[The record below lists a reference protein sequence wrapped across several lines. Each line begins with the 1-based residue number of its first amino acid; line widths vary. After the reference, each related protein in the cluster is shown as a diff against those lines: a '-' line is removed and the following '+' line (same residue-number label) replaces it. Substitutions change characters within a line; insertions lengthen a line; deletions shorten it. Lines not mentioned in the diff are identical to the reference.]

1 MAGNGNEKQ
10 CESFR
15 ESVASMANGNGK
27 GKGWET
33 LTARPV
39 LNWQRVGAAGRSVPD
54 PAGGGRSG
62 WRSGRGRPDR
72 WPFVP
77 GVVVDGRAR
86 HFVFIR
92 ESPGVIVMVF
102 CS

>member
-15 ESVASMANGNGK
+15 AVA
-27 GKGWET
+27 
-33 LTARPV
+33 V
-39 LNWQRVGAAGRSVPD
+39 LIRDSFSAAGVVF
-54 PAGGGRSG
+54 PAG
-62 WRSGRGRPDR
+62 
-72 WPFVP
+72 VL
-77 GVVVDGRAR
+77 GVAAGGRAR
-86 HFVFIR
+86 HFIIVR